1 MGSFEEVWMQIE
13 RHAGETF
20 RQKRGG
26 EFTYQVDAGCVLPDR
41 TNRMLPRSHFE
52 QAFVRMPVEGPGA
65 LQDLQGPSYIYAIL
79 TDPRIIS

>member
-1 MGSFEEVWMQIE
+1 MNGFEDIWMSIE

-20 RQKRGG
+20 TQRRGG
-26 EFTYQVDAGCVLPDR
+26 EFRYRVATGCVLPDR

-79 TDPRIIS
+79 IDPRIIS